1 MAAENARLLGAFG
14 AQGSGKTA
22 WALQAI
28 ERMPLRH
35 RLVCWDFKHDP
46 RLKGIGAD
54 VRSVPELARAM
65 KAPKFRLRLLVNHD
79 LDIAEQF
86 KWFCTAAW
94 GAGNVLMVVDE
105 LPEVTRPGKAPPLW
119 RKCINI
125 GRQYAH
131 PETGKPCTLAIV
143 GMAQRPAEVDKSF
156 IGNLDVLHV
165 GRLGEVNDARE
176 MAGKLGCD
184 WRELTT
190 LENLHWIEKRAG
202 QIEPARGVL
211 SFRKGK

>member
-1 MAAENARLLGAFG
+1 MAAEPARLLGAFG

-22 WALQAI
+22 WVRQVI
-28 ERMPLRH
+28 ERMPLRT

-46 RLKGIGAD
+46 RLKGIGTD

-65 KAPKFRLRLLVNHD
+65 KAPKFRLRLLVDHD
-79 LDIAEQF
+79 ADHQEQF
-86 KWFCTAAW
+86 KWFCAAVW
-94 GAGNVLMVVDE
+94 AAGNVLMIVDE

-125 GRQYAH
+125 GRQY
-131 PETGKPCTLAIV
+131 TGDDGKQKTIAIV

-184 WRELTT
+184 WRQLTT

-202 QIEPARGVL
+202 QIEPTRGVL
-211 SFRKGK
+211 SFRK